1 MAPAEKAYGAVAGCA
16 GEGMAELFR
25 ELGADRIVTGGQTM
39 NPSTEDILNEV
50 NRTPAETVF
59 VFPNNKN
66 IQMAA
71 EQCARL
77 TEKQVVVIPTKTVP
91 QGISAMLMMDES
103 ASVEELRENMLE
115 AAEGVH
121 TALVTYAARDSEY
134 DGYDIRAGE
143 YLALMDGALLG
154 SFKELDSLFAS
165 ISDRAE
171 EFSPSVL
178 SVYYGEDVT
187 GEEAEK
193 AASGLAERFPD
204 AEMSVVNGGQPVYYY
219 MVSIE

>member
-1 MAPAEKAYGAVAGCA
+1 
-16 GEGMAELFR
+16 MAELFR

-154 SFKELDSLFAS
+154 SFKELDSLFAA

>member
-1 MAPAEKAYGAVAGCA
+1 
-16 GEGMAELFR
+16 
-25 ELGADRIVTGGQTM
+25 
-39 NPSTEDILNEV
+39 
-50 NRTPAETVF
+50 
-59 VFPNNKN
+59 
-66 IQMAA
+66 
-71 EQCARL
+71 
-77 TEKQVVVIPTKTVP
+77 
-91 QGISAMLMMDES
+91 MLMMDES

-154 SFKELDSLFAS
+154 SFKELDSLFAA

>member
-1 MAPAEKAYGAVAGCA
+1 
-16 GEGMAELFR
+16 
-25 ELGADRIVTGGQTM
+25 
-39 NPSTEDILNEV
+39 
-50 NRTPAETVF
+50 
-59 VFPNNKN
+59 
-66 IQMAA
+66 
-71 EQCARL
+71 
-77 TEKQVVVIPTKTVP
+77 
-91 QGISAMLMMDES
+91 
-103 ASVEELRENMLE
+103 MLE

-154 SFKELDSLFAS
+154 SFKELDSLFAA

>member
-1 MAPAEKAYGAVAGCA
+1 
-16 GEGMAELFR
+16 
-25 ELGADRIVTGGQTM
+25 M

-71 EQCARL
+71 EQCAAL
-77 TEKQVVVIPTKTVP
+77 TEKNVVVIPTKTVP

-103 ASVEELRENMLE
+103 ADVDELRENMLE
-115 AAEGVH
+115 AASGVH

-134 DGYDIRAGE
+134 DGFEIHAGE

-154 SFKELDSLFAS
+154 SYTELDALFDALGA
-165 ISDRAE
+165 RAE
-171 EFSPSVL
+171 DYSPAVI
-178 SVYYGEDVT
+178 SVYYGEDVS
-187 GEEAEK
+187 GSDAESAGAK
-193 AASGLAERFPD
+193 FAERFPD
-204 AEMSVVNGGQPVYYY
+204 AEISVVSGGQPVYYY